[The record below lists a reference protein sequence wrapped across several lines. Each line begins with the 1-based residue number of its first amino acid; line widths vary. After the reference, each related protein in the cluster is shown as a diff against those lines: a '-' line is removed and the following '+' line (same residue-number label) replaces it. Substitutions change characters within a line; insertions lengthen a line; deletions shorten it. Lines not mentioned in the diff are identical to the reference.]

1 MFQLNIFV
9 KKNYTFTLKYLKTY
23 KLRKLQVFYK
33 TLSFLKLPLIKRES
47 VTFFFY
53 SSSKRNSYSK
63 NSAITNR
70 HTLSFALALFIQ
82 KNVLGLKGHL
92 ELHKH

>member
-9 KKNYTFTLKYLKTY
+9 KQKNYTFTLKCLKTY

-63 NSAITNR
+63 NSAITKDT
-70 HTLSFALALFIQ
+70 HSP
-82 KNVLGLKGHL
+82 
-92 ELHKH
+92 LH